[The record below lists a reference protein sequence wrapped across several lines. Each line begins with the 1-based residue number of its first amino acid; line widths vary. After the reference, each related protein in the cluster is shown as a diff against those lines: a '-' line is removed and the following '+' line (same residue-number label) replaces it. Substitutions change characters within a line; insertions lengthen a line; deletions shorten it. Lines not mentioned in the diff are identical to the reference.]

1 MAPAPPSPAPVASDD
16 TARSAGRGGIAI
28 AGAKVAFIVFGFA
41 QQLILP
47 LLIGVTG
54 YGQVSRVLAI
64 VSIVNNVIVAT
75 AIQGV
80 SRAVSSAPAG
90 AAPAAFRRTLS
101 IHAVLAVVTALGF
114 LALAGPIADAVEAE
128 HVTTPM
134 RIGAGVVFLYGL
146 YAPLVGS
153 LNGQRRFLEQAALD
167 TGYGVMRLFTMVMGA
182 LLFVKLAPSPEVAE
196 SNGVIGA
203 VVGFVAAAS
212 IIVPVALLRAGTGKS
227 GPGGTTAKQHLT
239 FLAPL
244 AIGQVF
250 LNLLMQTDF
259 MLLSR
264 FLGQAAAT
272 APGGMDA
279 ADSLVAAYRAVQLF
293 SFLPYQLLMSVTFI
307 LFPLLARAKAD
318 GDHAAV
324 ARFTQSGIRLGL
336 VLTGLMC
343 GTVSALAP
351 YVLRLSYPQ
360 QIADDGGAALRVLA
374 LGMGPFAV
382 LGISSAALTSLG
394 KERLSFVITASTV
407 GAVAAACFVLVPS
420 APFGPTMLVRSAT
433 AASVGLTLAVIAA
446 GLVLRR
452 TAGAFVS
459 GLTLV
464 RVGLA
469 TAVAVGVGS
478 QLPWL
483 GKPAVLAEAAVVAAI
498 YVVVLLATR
507 ELGAAD
513 LAVVRSVLGK
523 KAPAP
528 RSP

>member
-1 MAPAPPSPAPVASDD
+1 MASDPASPGASAPAPADD
-16 TARSAGRGGIAI
+16 TARNAGRGGLAI

-47 LLIGVTG
+47 LLIGVAG

-90 AAPAAFRRTLS
+90 AAPAAFRRTFS
-101 IHAVLAVVTALGF
+101 IHAVLAVATAAGF
-114 LALAGPIADAVEAE
+114 LALAGPIAAAVEAE

-134 RIGAGVVFLYGL
+134 RLGAAVVFLYGL

-167 TGYGVMRLFTMVMGA
+167 TGYGMLRLFTMVTGA
-182 LLFVKLAPSPEVAE
+182 LLFVKLAPSPELAE
-196 SNGVIGA
+196 SNGVIGT
-203 VVGFVAAAS
+203 VVGFAAAATV
-212 IIVPVALLRAGTGKS
+212 IVPLALLRAGTGKS
-227 GPGGTTAKQHLT
+227 GPGGPTAREHLT

-244 AIGQVF
+244 AVGQMF

-264 FLGQAAAT
+264 FLGQAADT
-272 APGGMDA
+272 QPGGMLE
-279 ADSLVAAYRAVQLF
+279 ADSLMAAYRAVQLF

-307 LFPLLARAKAD
+307 LFPLLARAKAE
-318 GDHAAV
+318 GDSAAV
-324 ARFTQSGIRLGL
+324 ARFTASGIRLGL

-360 QIADDGGAALRVLA
+360 EIADDGGAALRVLA

-382 LGISSAALTSLG
+382 LGITSAALTSLG
-394 KERLSFVITASTV
+394 KERISFLITAGTV
-407 GAVAAACFVLVPS
+407 GVVATACSLLVPA

-433 AASVGLTLAVIAA
+433 GAAIGLTLAVIVG

-452 TAGAFVS
+452 VAGAFVS
-459 GLTLV
+459 LLTLG
-464 RVGLA
+464 RVALA
-469 TAVAVGVGS
+469 TAVAVGLGS
-478 QLPWL
+478 LLPWL
-483 GKPAVLAEAAVVAAI
+483 GKPAVLAEAALVAAV
-498 YVVVLLATR
+498 YVVVLLVTR
-507 ELGAAD
+507 ELGAKD
-513 LAVVRSVLGK
+513 LALVRSVLGK
-523 KAPAP
+523 RA
-528 RSP
+528 